1 MYIKNLISNPMV
13 KITAN
18 RLRTVF
24 FCKRNSDGAGGTG
37 SSCAYKEYRVALV
50 QVDTSALLAPS

>member
-24 FCKRNSDGAGGTG
+24 LQKNSDGAGRTG

-50 QVDTSALLAPS
+50 QVDASALLAPS

>member
-1 MYIKNLISNPMV
+1 MV

-50 QVDTSALLAPS
+50 QVDASALLAPS